1 MIETVAHTSSLARWF
16 GTPAEQPEPCEI
28 EGPAVMATPHTVS
41 AWGLNPAA
49 LVLDM
54 EEGELRFL
62 GTTVDLVSEER
73 FTISELACLVG
84 QLPQLV
90 MACSDDEPGEEL
102 AFRTQEG
109 ITVSRLEPGVI
120 ELGTVTDSEVVIHLP
135 TVTAWQLV
143 AEITALMI
151 RQMAHTADIAEQ
163 LEAALEQSN

>member
-1 MIETVAHTSSLARWF
+1 MPHTSSLAQWF
-16 GTPAEQPEPCEI
+16 DTPAEQPEPCEI

-54 EEGELRFL
+54 EAGELRFL
-62 GTTVDLVSEER
+62 GTTADLVSQER

-90 MACSDDEPGEEL
+90 MACSGDEPEEEL

-135 TVTAWQLV
+135 TVITWQLV
-143 AEITALMI
+143 AELTALMV
-151 RQMAHTADIAEQ
+151 RQIVATAGMVDQ